1 MLDVPGYIAILVE
14 KKERRLAIVN
24 IKCNAYAII
33 RQTILRLYN
42 AIYRQ
47 DMKNLQCNS
56 QQNEHYFIIA
66 LCSYI
71 SITIARIGTLFS
83 SKV

>member
-14 KKERRLAIVN
+14 KKESRLAIGN
-24 IKCNAYAII
+24 IKFNAYAII

-47 DMKNLQCNS
+47 VMQNLQCNN

-66 LCSYI
+66 LYSYI
-71 SITIARIGTLFS
+71 SSTIATIGTLFS
-83 SKV
+83 S